1 MYEMS
6 HSADRPRHLMLFRR
20 YVSRNAVGKGRALL
34 EGVGL
39 SDYEIEACYIIHHW
53 NEEDA
58 VQAGLIKWSDGK
70 GTQPPTWSVLIAAM
84 EYAGIGQQHI
94 HDLKVEL
101 VQSGTS
107 LNLLNL
113 LCISYP

>member
-1 MYEMS
+1 MYELS
-6 HSADRPRHLMLFRR
+6 HSADHPRYLVLFRR
-20 YVSRNAVGKGRALL
+20 YVSRTAAGKGRAVL

-39 SDYEIEACYIIHHW
+39 DQKAIDACFIPHPS

-58 VQAGLIKWSDGK
+58 VQAGLIKWCEGK
-70 GTQPPTWSVLIAAM
+70 GAQLPTWSVLIEAM

-101 VQSGTS
+101 GWSGTS
-107 LNLLNL
+107 LL
-113 LCISYP
+113 